1 MTVGDYIILAVIAA
15 AVFFA
20 VRSLV
25 RQRKRGGCGCGC
37 SGCSGCPM
45 NGNCS
50 KRRLQKEIKTEK
62 KLRQ

>member
-45 NGNCS
+45 NGSCAQRQNDTA
-50 KRRLQKEIKTEK
+50 EAEK
-62 KLRQ
+62 

>member
-15 AVFFA
+15 AAFFA

-25 RQRKRGGCGCGC
+25 RQRKRGGGGCGC

-50 KRRLQKEIKTEK
+50 KDDCKRK
-62 KLRQ
+62 

>member
-25 RQRKRGGCGCGC
+25 RQKKRGGCGCGC

-50 KRRLQKEIKTEK
+50 KDDCKRK
-62 KLRQ
+62 